1 MTNVT
6 FSQNSCSENSVSLSV
21 PTEEISLHEE
31 CGQSTNMA
39 RKINVTAGHL
49 KRGLLQIHLKMKDL
63 ASGGF
68 TLNWE
73 YD

>member
-6 FSQNSCSENSVSLSV
+6 FSQNSCSQNCVSLSV
-21 PTEEISLHEE
+21 PEEISLHEE